1 MGRASE
7 QHCQHFR
14 AFIKLGLGLP
24 QIEEYQGYNNREMGN
39 FSTGQYHHGWLTI
52 WATRISQKEEEV
64 GADHLPE
71 TF

>member
-14 AFIKLGLGLP
+14 AFTKLGLGLP

-39 FSTGQYHHGWLTI
+39 FSTGQYHHGWLTSHRMGHPYFTEGRGS
-52 WATRISQKEEEV
+52 WR
-64 GADHLPE
+64 
-71 TF
+71 